1 MTMNFDGDD
10 FRLTEQEEDEQDEIG
25 YEIDYYPSDLTLKG
39 YYDKWYAKHLLIPRF
54 QREYVWDQVRA
65 SKLIESFLL
74 GLPVPGVFLYR
85 DEKTK
90 NLQVID
96 GQQRIMSVIRFF
108 DGTFDQRP
116 FRLKNVNKRWQDK
129 TFQELT
135 ESEQFELHDSV
146 LRATIV
152 RQLDPEDNSSLY
164 HVFERL
170 NTGGVGLNTM
180 EVRKC
185 LYSGWFLSLLEE
197 LNRVP
202 DWRKIVG
209 RPVPDRRLR
218 DLELILRFVA
228 MQECWERYEKPMKTF
243 INKFMAKKQNL
254 PPEQQHIMGDRIR
267 TIFERTCSDVVRYL
281 GEKPFHRQP
290 ATLNPSLLDSV
301 MVTVA
306 AARDQGITVART
318 GYDTLLI
325 DQEYIDAAITR
336 STSDTAMVRK
346 RFQRAR
352 QVMLSR

>member
-1 MTMNFDGDD
+1 MTTNLDGDEL
-10 FRLTEQEEDEQDEIG
+10 RLTEQEDEQDELG
-25 YEIDYYPSDLTLKG
+25 YKIDYYPSDLTLKG
-39 YYDKWYAKHLLIPRF
+39 YYDKWYARHLLI

-96 GQQRIMSVIRFF
+96 GQQRIISVIRFF
-108 DGTFDQRP
+108 DGRFDQRP

-152 RQLDPEDNSSLY
+152 RQLDPEDHSSLY

-170 NTGGVGLNTM
+170 NTGGIGLNTM
-180 EVRKC
+180 EIRKC
-185 LYSGWFLSLLEE
+185 LHSGWFLSLLEE
-197 LNRVP
+197 LNRLAE
-202 DWRKIVG
+202 WRKIVG
-209 RPVPDRRLR
+209 RPETDDRLR
-218 DLELILRFVA
+218 DLELVLRFVA
-228 MQECWERYEKPMKTF
+228 MQECWERYVKPMKTF
-243 INKFMAKKQNL
+243 LNKFMAKKQSV
-254 PPEQQHIMGDRIR
+254 PPEQQPMVGDRIR
-267 TIFERTCSDVVRYL
+267 KIFEQTCFDVVRYL
-281 GEKPFHRQP
+281 GEKPFHRRA

-306 AARDQGITVART
+306 AARDQGIAVTRT

-336 STSDTAMVRK
+336 STSDTVVVRK

-352 QVMLSR
+352 QVMLFSAVAQ

>member
-1 MTMNFDGDD
+1 MTTNFDGDD
-10 FRLTEQEEDEQDEIG
+10 LQLTEQEDEQDELG
-25 YEIDYYPSDLTLKG
+25 YRIDYYPSDLTLKG
-39 YYDKWYAKHLLIPRF
+39 YYDKWHAKHLLIPRF

-85 DEKTK
+85 DEETK
-90 NLQVID
+90 KLQVID
-96 GQQRIMSVIRFF
+96 GQQRIMSIIRFF
-108 DGTFDQRP
+108 DGQFDQRP
-116 FRLKNVNKRWQDK
+116 FRLKNVNKRWRDK
-129 TFQELT
+129 TFQELM
-135 ESEQFELHDSV
+135 ESEQLELHDSV

-180 EVRKC
+180 EIRKC

-209 RPVPDRRLR
+209 RSQPDRRLR
-218 DLELILRFVA
+218 DIELVLRFIA

-243 INKFMAKKQNL
+243 LNKYMAKKQSL
-254 PPEQQHIMGDRIR
+254 PPEQRHMVRDRTR
-267 TIFERTCSDVVRYL
+267 KIFEQTCCDVVRCL
-281 GEKPFHRQP
+281 GEKPFHRRA

-306 AARDQGITVART
+306 AARDQGITVTLT

-325 DQEYIDAAITR
+325 DQEYIDAALTR

-346 RFQRAR
+346 RFQRAHKVLLR
-352 QVMLSR
+352 H